1 MRKIILSL
9 EKGIANRTQK
19 RRHLKNDQKRK
30 LLLRTITTFNIQTW
44 PFPRQAKEE
53 EDEAKENRVEEK
65 GKPRKE
71 KSRKGNLVK
80 GDKYITIYIY
90 MNNNKYIN
98 PSCKLLKEM
107 TKLSKSEL
115 HVLSK
120 NYKKFIDNIKT
131 KDKIKQVKIEKDRY
145 DY

>member
-1 MRKIILSL
+1 
-9 EKGIANRTQK
+9 
-19 RRHLKNDQKRK
+19 
-30 LLLRTITTFNIQTW
+30 
-44 PFPRQAKEE
+44 
-53 EDEAKENRVEEK
+53 
-65 GKPRKE
+65 
-71 KSRKGNLVK
+71 
-80 GDKYITIYIY
+80 

-107 TKLSKSEL
+107 AKLSKYEL

>member
-1 MRKIILSL
+1 MLLILGAMMM
-9 EKGIANRTQK
+9 EDMKHTTGHQE
-19 RRHLKNDQKRK
+19 QGQEEEERK
-30 LLLRTITTFNIQTW
+30 LIAEGKLR
-44 PFPRQAKEE
+44 KEE
-53 EDEAKENRVEEK
+53 NLVKENRVEEK

-71 KSRKGNLVK
+71 KGKPRKGN
-80 GDKYITIYIY
+80 KYINIYIY

-107 TKLSKSEL
+107 TKLSKYEL

>member
-1 MRKIILSL
+1 
-9 EKGIANRTQK
+9 
-19 RRHLKNDQKRK
+19 
-30 LLLRTITTFNIQTW
+30 
-44 PFPRQAKEE
+44 
-53 EDEAKENRVEEK
+53 
-65 GKPRKE
+65 
-71 KSRKGNLVK
+71 
-80 GDKYITIYIY
+80 

-131 KDKIKQVKIEKDRY
+131 KDKIKQVKIEKDR
-145 DY
+145 